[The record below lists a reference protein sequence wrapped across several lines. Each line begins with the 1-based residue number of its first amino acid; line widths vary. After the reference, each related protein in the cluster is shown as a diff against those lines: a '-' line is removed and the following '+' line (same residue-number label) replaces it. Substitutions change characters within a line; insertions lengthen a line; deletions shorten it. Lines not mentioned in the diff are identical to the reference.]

1 MMPPL
6 TTTGEAQPPQP
17 VELSG
22 TQIQQL
28 RNASG
33 WARFL
38 AIAGFIVTGVLALGL
53 IAIVVKMRGRLSIGN
68 KSTVIGLG
76 VTGAA
81 ATLLWLYGRDV
92 RAFFGRGEPSLTPA
106 FRRLRVFFKVWAI
119 YVGLSTAM
127 DVAALL
133 GKL

>member
-1 MMPPL
+1 MPPL
-6 TTTGEAQPPQP
+6 ATAGEAQPKP

-22 TQIQQL
+22 SEIQQL

-38 AIAGFIVTGVLALGL
+38 GIAGFIITGAFALGL

-68 KSTVIGLG
+68 KWGVISLG

-81 ATLLWLYGRDV
+81 AALLWLYGRDV
-92 RAFFGRGEPSLTPA
+92 LAFFKRGEPSLTQA
-106 FRRLRVFFKVWAI
+106 FRKLRLFFKLWTI
-119 YVGLSTAM
+119 YVALSMAT
-127 DVAALL
+127 DVLALL
-133 GKL
+133 GKLWL